1 MPLNRVFVVGIGM
14 TPFTKPKKDV
24 AEGPH
29 YPELAEVA
37 VARALADACI
47 DKAEIQQAF
56 VGVRR
61 VLCSRDRN
69 RNRNRLVVG
78 WPAAN
83 EISFFFPSSLFHSPR
98 IHSGHSVVFLPQP
111 GTYLAHSFS
120 PLSLHKNMFAN
131 GAGQRSLYPMGI
143 TEIPI
148 HNVHN
153 ACATGS
159 NALYLARQAV
169 MSGMYDCCL
178 ALGVEKM
185 K

>member
-1 MPLNRVFVVGIGM
+1 MSPRDRI
-14 TPFTKPKKDV
+14 DQ
-24 AEGPH
+24 
-29 YPELAEVA
+29 ELAEVA

-83 EISFFFPSSLFHSPR
+83 EISFFFPPFSTLFPLLYLPICFMNPR

-143 TEIPI
+143 TD
-148 HNVHN
+148 N